1 MRYAL
6 PLVLTLLL
14 SAGADG
20 ALYAFAN
27 RERPPITPGCWLST
41 SSQWEQRE
49 AQLKFERDLTRV
61 SVLAVNVGAIGCI
74 GATLLRLRRDRDL
87 IQ

>member
-1 MRYAL
+1 MSYAL
-6 PLVLTLLL
+6 PIIVTVLL

-41 SSQWEQRE
+41 SSRCEQRE
-49 AQLKFERDLTRV
+49 AQLRLERDLTRV
-61 SVLAVNVGAIGCI
+61 SALVVNVAAISCI

-87 IQ
+87 IE